1 MCDPTAFSSTISQH
15 LRHTDDQPRAYSIKP
30 DTGTLTTLP
39 TSFLFSASKARMQQ
53 LPRAQEHTKIK
64 NVSDTIRLV
73 LFSAVFAVLLRESF
87 SACVTL
93 QTSKNQFRDQRRVS
107 EHLLANHLRALLA
120 DLSKALFP
128 SANSGKLFVVN
139 LK

>member
-1 MCDPTAFSSTISQH
+1 
-15 LRHTDDQPRAYSIKP
+15 
-30 DTGTLTTLP
+30 
-39 TSFLFSASKARMQQ
+39 MQQ

-64 NVSDTIRLV
+64 TVSDTIRLV